1 MTDKPKLTL
10 VETLPSADQ
19 PDIASV
25 IDVLQRALADAK
37 EGNVLACAI
46 ALVGPKDRLGY
57 YSSSSPR
64 YLSSLLSSVN
74 LTNWRLCEEFWHDK
88 EVDTEEFPEP
98 PNQAG

>member
-1 MTDKPKLTL
+1 MDKPHLTV
-10 VETLPSADQ
+10 VETLPSIDR

-37 EGNVLACAI
+37 EGKVVACAI

-64 YLSSLLSSVN
+64 YLATLLASVN
-74 LTNWRLCEEFWHDK
+74 LTNWRLCDEFWRSD
-88 EVDTEEFPEP
+88 VDTEEFPEP
-98 PNQAG
+98 PEVS